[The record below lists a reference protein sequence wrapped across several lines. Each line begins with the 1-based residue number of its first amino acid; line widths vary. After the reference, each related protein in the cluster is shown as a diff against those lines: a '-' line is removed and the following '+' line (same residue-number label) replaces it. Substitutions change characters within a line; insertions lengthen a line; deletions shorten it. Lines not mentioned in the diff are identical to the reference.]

1 VERIFDALCIYFNIG
16 DGCGLADVIW
26 LFHSDD
32 FDLWRDFH
40 CHSGLDVSPNGH
52 IEIVKA
58 NMQVLKAVLSPD
70 LEVSPTLVKI
80 PLNTDIDIAETM
92 FANSITLTPGT
103 VSVDMKPDH
112 ILVHAL
118 LEEMSAPEDFA
129 EMEKRLGRLIG
140 GPTLYDR
147 LLAVNSFG
155 TKTILFLCVFCF
167 VIDRP
172 DGVDIALLYALMN
185 FIATI
190 AILKFFN
197 YKNLGVSLLQQQMEE
212 DAS

>member
-1 VERIFDALCIYFNIG
+1 MEVFLGYFN
-16 DGCGLADVIW
+16 LTVAFLVII
-26 LFHSDD
+26 SM
-32 FDLWRDFH
+32 
-40 CHSGLDVSPNGH
+40 V
-52 IEIVKA
+52 
-58 NMQVLKAVLSPD
+58 M
-70 LEVSPTLVKI
+70 
-80 PLNTDIDIAETM
+80 M
-92 FANSITLTPGT
+92 
-103 VSVDMKPDH
+103 
-112 ILVHAL
+112 
-118 LEEMSAPEDFA
+118 
-129 EMEKRLGRLIG
+129 LGRLIG